1 VVELIQVL
9 GFALI
14 ATVLIMVLR
23 QQRPE
28 MAVLV
33 SLAAAAVIL
42 LFLADRIW
50 QAITLLEDLARRA
63 GVRDAYML
71 VLLKVMGIAYLAE
84 LGSQVCRDAGESA
97 MASKVELAGK
107 LAILILAIP
116 VVTAVVNAILT
127 AVPVSQP

>member
-1 VVELIQVL
+1 MEVIQVL

-28 MAVLV
+28 VAVLV
-33 SLAAAAVIL
+33 SLAAATVIL

-50 QAITLLEDLARRA
+50 QAITLLQDLARRA

-71 VLLKVMGIAYLAE
+71 VLLKVMGMAYLAE

-127 AVPVSQP
+127 AVPVSRP